1 MQYSIIDTLYLCIC
15 VIRSKLISTNI
26 RLIRFP
32 IDLRGRGCVN
42 FGHNFTTGRYCRLE
56 VYKNNGMKP
65 VLKIGD
71 DVQINDFVHIT
82 VMDSV
87 SIGNNVLIASHVYI
101 SDCQHGHYSGTNQ
114 SSPDSRPM
122 KRDYEISPVIIE
134 DNVWICDQVC
144 ILPGVVIGRGSII
157 GANSVVTKS
166 IPSGSIAVGSPAVVI
181 KKWDE
186 KTKRW
191 ESVKDRID

>member
-1 MQYSIIDTLYLCIC
+1 MKYSIIDTIYLCVC
-15 VIRSKLISTNI
+15 VIRSKLISSNI

-32 IDLRGRGCVN
+32 IDLRGRQYIN
-42 FGHNFTTGRYCRLE
+42 FGRNFTTGRYCRLE
-56 VYKNNGMKP
+56 VYENNGVKP

-87 SIGNNVLIASHVYI
+87 TIGNNVLIASHAYI
-101 SDCQHGHYSGTNQ
+101 SDCQHGHYSGMIQ
-114 SSPDSRPM
+114 SSPESPPA
-122 KRDYEISPVIIE
+122 KRNHEISPVIVE

-144 ILPGVVIGRGSII
+144 VLPGVVIGKGSII

-166 IPSGSIAVGSPAVVI
+166 IPPGSIAVGSPAVVI
-181 KKWDE
+181 KKWDYR
-186 KTKRW
+186 TNSW
-191 ESVKDRID
+191 VKCNVKH